1 MTMKIV
7 ADDGFEVFIVG
18 IFGTFSH
25 KILILRIWGGKH
37 SELTMKRLRP
47 EIIYLAYR
55 NHKSVMFVVLDVV
68 STVFCI

>member
-47 EIIYLAYR
+47 EINL
-55 NHKSVMFVVLDVV
+55 FGL
-68 STVFCI
+68 